1 VAAAIIDATKGDF
14 AKWIALDPTRDP
26 AKPIIKAAAAGGRAT
41 LSWGAKTVEVKFTP
55 KDILDYF
62 VKDLAGMDAFKN
74 AAKDKVIYDAF
85 KLAATLERA
94 AISPM
99 MSTSSYTFK
108 PEIKPG
114 NVYVQLLLT
123 PKPGGGETREQI
135 RAETSAYQRTLRQL
149 KLDPNGVAVFQVM
162 SDAFDTYLEARKI
175 ADQIGVAATWEF
187 LAKLELT
194 SNVTNY
200 EVQRFAR
207 APTGRGSNPNAVRIA
222 GPKRALD

>member
-1 VAAAIIDATKGDF
+1 
-14 AKWIALDPTRDP
+14 
-26 AKPIIKAAAAGGRAT
+26 
-41 LSWGAKTVEVKFTP
+41 
-55 KDILDYF
+55 
-62 VKDLAGMDAFKN
+62 
-74 AAKDKVIYDAF
+74 
-85 KLAATLERA
+85 
-94 AISPM
+94 
-99 MSTSSYTFK
+99 
-108 PEIKPG
+108 
-114 NVYVQLLLT
+114 VYVQLLLT